1 MGGSRDQNHTNSNV
15 ISRRF
20 LGWLRRHVGG
30 SPLVGGVWNHG
41 LYRARARVRGTWSD
55 GWFARSGRAWR
66 GGTNCRS
73 NSRTHINALR
83 TGGCRPVC
91 DHRRVAFRNRRPARG
106 CQQCSCDDRARRGFS
121 AGLQAVYGLVC
132 GGRVLKFMPYQVV
145 TGYLWSVGLIIV
157 LGQLPK
163 FLGLPNGVSLWQG
176 LISPGLWKWQGVIV
190 GVVTISAMLWAPK
203 ITRRLPAPILGLLGG
218 VLSYFALS
226 LVSPELLDL
235 HNNSLVIGPLQADA
249 SLFDAVTS
257 QVSALGTVNFST
269 LKLIAVP
276 ALTLSVLLSIDTL
289 KTCVAVDALTRT
301 RHNSDR
307 ELIGQGCGNLA
318 SFFLGGMPGSF
329 WGECRGPARWARH

>member
-30 SPLVGGVWNHG
+30 SPLVGGVWNLD
-41 LYRARARVRGTWSD
+41 LYRARTRVRGTWGD

-106 CQQCSCDDRARRGFS
+106 CQQCSCDDRARRVIFS
-121 AGLQAVYGLVC
+121 VSSSAIRSDWRRPVDQVHPLPGRDGLFVE
-132 GGRVLKFMPYQVV
+132 R
-145 TGYLWSVGLIIV
+145 GLIIV
-157 LGQLPK
+157 LGWLPK
-163 FLGLPNGVSLWQG
+163 FLGLPKGVSLWQG

-203 ITRRLPAPILGLLGG
+203 ITRRLPATILGLLGG

-226 LVSPELLDL
+226 LVSPEL
-235 HNNSLVIGPLQADA
+235 
-249 SLFDAVTS
+249 
-257 QVSALGTVNFST
+257 
-269 LKLIAVP
+269 
-276 ALTLSVLLSIDTL
+276 
-289 KTCVAVDALTRT
+289 
-301 RHNSDR
+301 
-307 ELIGQGCGNLA
+307 
-318 SFFLGGMPGSF
+318 
-329 WGECRGPARWARH
+329 